1 MVPKFYILGGSI
13 MNNRRY
19 EKIKEYTRVMREEVK
34 SSLGFNDH
42 LTDKM
47 LIIAIKDKKRLYV
60 PEEDLKYFWDHI
72 DLSGYVLIDK
82 MIEELIDF
90 MEGGPLPEEA

>member
-1 MVPKFYILGGSI
+1 

-42 LTDKM
+42 LADKL
-47 LIIAIKDKKRLYV
+47 LIIAIKDRKGSYV
-60 PEEDLKYFWDHI
+60 PEEDLKYFWNHVDI
-72 DLSGYVLIDK
+72 SGYILIDK
-82 MIEELIDF
+82 MVEELIEF
-90 MEGGPLPEEA
+90 MEGGLLPEEA

>member
-1 MVPKFYILGGSI
+1 

-19 EKIKEYTRVMREEVK
+19 EKIKDYTKVMREEIK

-47 LIIAIKDKKRLYV
+47 LIIAIKDKKGSYV
-60 PEEDLKYFWDHI
+60 PEEDLKYFWNHI

-82 MIEELIDF
+82 MVEELIDF
-90 MEGGPLPEEA
+90 MEGGLLPEEA

>member
-1 MVPKFYILGGSI
+1 